1 MYTVTCRTACTS
13 VIVLSMTD
21 DHYATVYLF
30 NKEECLWSFA
40 RTSAL
45 NHACLPASVRES
57 ITTAAR
63 IGRKSKKAGEPE
75 KGRRKGK
82 HNNGKPI

>member
-1 MYTVTCRTACTS
+1 MYWS
-13 VIVLSMTD
+13 VIALSMTD

-45 NHACLPASVRES
+45 NHARLPTSVRES

-63 IGRKSKKAGEPE
+63 IRRKRKKKAGEPE
-75 KGRRKGK
+75 KGRRGGK
-82 HNNGKPI
+82 ATMGSPSDVECV